1 MDVVI
6 DGGKRTQFDDI
17 YLGRCFTYAGNAYI
31 KAEKGMGDVNACVQ
45 LRTGTI
51 RSFPDSTYV
60 ISYPNSKVM
69 LK

>member
-31 KAEKGMGDVNACVQ
+31 KAERGINDVNACVQ
-45 LRTGTI
+45 LKTGTI
-51 RSFPDSTYV
+51 GWPRCYS
-60 ISYPNSKVM
+60 N
-69 LK
+69 